1 MGLSHMTL
9 LKLAAL
15 DDDDLKVISACVQD
29 AVVKV
34 GEINYKPREKR
45 LVLAVNRFAWEKNG
59 KRLEIPERRRS
70 VLHFDRVLS
79 LKSAGIDRKD
89 ASGVLSIL
97 ALQFTTTDAPAGT
110 LEIVF
115 AGGATMRL
123 SLECI
128 EAQLADLGPAWAAK
142 AKPKHGV

>member
-1 MGLSHMTL
+1 MTL

-29 AVVKV
+29 AVLKI
-34 GEINYKPREKR
+34 GEISFKPRQKR
-45 LVLAVNRFAWEKNG
+45 LVLPVNRFAWEKNG

-70 VLHFDRVLS
+70 VLHFDRVMEV
-79 LKSAGIDRKD
+79 KSSGIDRKD
-89 ASGVLSIL
+89 AGGILSIL
-97 ALQFTTTDAPAGT
+97 ALQFTATDAPAGT
-110 LEIVF
+110 VEIVF

-123 SLECI
+123 GVECI
-128 EAQLADLGPAWAAK
+128 EAQMADLGPAWAAK

>member
-29 AVVKV
+29 SVVKV
-34 GEINYKPREKR
+34 GEISFKPREKR
-45 LVLAVNRFAWEKNG
+45 LVLAVNRFVWEKSS

-70 VLHFDRVLS
+70 VLHFDRVLNLQS
-79 LKSAGIDRKD
+79 SGIDRKD
-89 ASGVLSIL
+89 AGAVLSIL
-97 ALQFTTTDAPAGT
+97 ALQFTAADAPAGT
-110 LEIVF
+110 LEILF
-115 AGGATMRL
+115 AGGATLRL

-142 AKPKHGV
+142 TKPKHGV